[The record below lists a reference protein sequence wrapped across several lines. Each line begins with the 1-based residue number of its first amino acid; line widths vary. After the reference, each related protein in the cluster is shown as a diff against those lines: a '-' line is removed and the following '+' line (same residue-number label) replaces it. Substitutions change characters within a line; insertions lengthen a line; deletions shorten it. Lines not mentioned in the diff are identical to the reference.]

1 MYKNI
6 IFDIGNVLLKFNP
19 MKYLE
24 EKGLEERAEH
34 IYKEIFLSKEWLSL
48 DRGTVTEK
56 EAIEIYISR
65 NKDYEDD
72 IRLVFDGWYNILT
85 PIEETVE
92 ILKSLKTNG
101 YKLYYLSNFHHLAF
115 EHILEKYDF
124 FKLFD
129 GGVVSYE
136 EKLLK
141 PEKEIYEV
149 LIERYNLNP
158 KESIFVDDTKVN
170 IEMAENLNIK
180 GIVFKD
186 SSKFKECLIQLKIN
200 L

>member
-6 IFDIGNVLLKFNP
+6 IFDIGNVLLNFNP
-19 MKYLE
+19 MKYLKD
-24 EKGLEERAEH
+24 KGLEDRSEH

-48 DRGTVTEK
+48 DRGTITQKDAV
-56 EAIEIYISR
+56 EIYVSR
-65 NKDYEDD
+65 NKDYEND

-85 PIEETVE
+85 PIEGTVE
-92 ILKSLKTNG
+92 ILKSLKNNG
-101 YKLYYLSNFHHLAF
+101 YNLYYLSNFHHLAF
-115 EHILEKYDF
+115 EHILEEYDF

-149 LIERYNLNP
+149 LIERYKLNT

-170 IEMAENLNIK
+170 IEAAEDLKIR
-180 GIVFKD
+180 GIVFE
-186 SSKFKECLIQLKIN
+186 SPNQFKESLKKLKLN

>member
-6 IFDIGNVLLKFNP
+6 IFDIGNVLLNFNP
-19 MKYLE
+19 MKYLKD
-24 EKGLEERAEH
+24 KGLEDRSEH

-48 DRGTVTEK
+48 DRGTITQKDAV
-56 EAIEIYISR
+56 EIYVSR
-65 NKDYEDD
+65 NKDYEKD

-92 ILKSLKTNG
+92 ILKSLKNNG
-101 YKLYYLSNFHHLAF
+101 YNLYYLSNFHHLAF
-115 EHILEKYDF
+115 EHILKEYDF

-149 LIERYNLNP
+149 LIERYKLNT

-170 IEMAENLNIK
+170 IESAEDLKIR
-180 GIVFKD
+180 GIVFE
-186 SSKFKECLIQLKIN
+186 SPNQFKESLKKLKLN

>member
-6 IFDIGNVLLKFNP
+6 IFDIGNVLLSFNP

-72 IRLVFDGWYNILT
+72 IRLVFDGWYSILT

-92 ILKSLKTNG
+92 ILKLLKVNG
-101 YKLYYLSNFHHLAF
+101 YNLYYLSNFHHLAF

-129 GGVVSYE
+129 GGVVSYKE
-136 EKLLK
+136 NLLK

-149 LIERYNLNP
+149 LMERYDLNP

-180 GIVFKD
+180 GIVFED